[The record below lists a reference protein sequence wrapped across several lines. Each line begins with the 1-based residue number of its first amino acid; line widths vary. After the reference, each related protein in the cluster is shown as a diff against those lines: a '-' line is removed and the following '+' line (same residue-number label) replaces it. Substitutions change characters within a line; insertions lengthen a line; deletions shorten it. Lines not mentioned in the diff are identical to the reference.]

1 MAFKQRSSIKSLCSG
16 SPAKNLSPL
25 NNYEN
30 PETVIDKSGSKI
42 AEGIAAGASAMVKNA
57 VPKKKK
63 KEDEEDKEE
72 SVSKVKPSPFN
83 MEGVEKLTGKVD
95 TSDEKTKKKKTT
107 DGLDAIRNFNAKKE
121 TKTDGKEVVV
131 TAKKLTPA
139 EAKKQAA
146 KRKIREG
153 RSEKKSARK
162 EVRKDKRNKR
172 VDKQIKKQTRKGKE
186 ALEEGKT
193 KKAGVKAKRLASLK
207 ARKKRIND

>member
-63 KEDEEDKEE
+63 KEDEEDKKE
-72 SVSKVKPSPFN
+72 SSPFERNMEDRN

-95 TSDEKTKKKKTT
+95 TSDKKPDPKKAP
-107 DGLDAIRNFNAKKE
+107 GAKINKVVLAKKE
-121 TKTDGKEVVV
+121 IKTDGKEVVV

>member
-63 KEDEEDKEE
+63 KEDEEDKKE
-72 SVSKVKPSPFN
+72 SSPFERN
-83 MEGVEKLTGKVD
+83 MEGVQQFTGEVD
-95 TSDEKTKKKKTT
+95 TSDEKPVP
-107 DGLDAIRNFNAKKE
+107 KKE
-121 TKTDGKEVVV
+121 IKTDGKEVVV

-146 KRKIREG
+146 KRKIKEG

>member
-72 SVSKVKPSPFN
+72 SVSKVKLSPFN
-83 MEGVEKLTGKVD
+83 MEGVERFDGKVD
-95 TSDEKTKKKKTT
+95 TSDKKPVPKKA
-107 DGLDAIRNFNAKKE
+107 DGAKINKVVLAKKE
-121 TKTDGKEVVV
+121 TETDGKEVVV

-207 ARKKRIND
+207 ARKKRINN